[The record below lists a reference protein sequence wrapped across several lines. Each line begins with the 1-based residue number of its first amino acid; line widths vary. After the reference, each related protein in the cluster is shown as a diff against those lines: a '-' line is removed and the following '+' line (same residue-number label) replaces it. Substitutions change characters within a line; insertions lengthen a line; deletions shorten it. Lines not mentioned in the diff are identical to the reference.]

1 MFNSL
6 YFGLALSL
14 FMYFT
19 VDYLKKWVKTSLF
32 NPLFISSLLIILI
45 LSLLKIEFSEY
56 NQSAQWLHFML
67 TPATI
72 VLAVPLYQ
80 QFKLLQ
86 EHALVIF
93 LGVLSGVI
101 ASLISVYLLSLLF
114 GLDQTMLITL
124 LPKSITAAIA
134 IDVAEEY
141 QGIVTI
147 TVAAVIITGI
157 TGNVIAEPVCKFFRI
172 KNPIAKGIAIGTS
185 SHVVGTSKAME
196 MGEVEGAMSSLAIV
210 VAGLTTV
217 ILLSFILI

>member
-19 VDYLKKWVKTSLF
+19 VDFLKKWVKTSLF
-32 NPLFISSLLIILI
+32 NPLLISSLLIILI
-45 LSLLKIEFSEY
+45 LSLLKIEYSEF

-134 IDVAEEY
+134 IGVAEEY

>member
-19 VDYLKKWVKTSLF
+19 VDYLKKWIKTSLF
-32 NPLFISSLLIILI
+32 NPLLISSLLIILI
-45 LSLLKIEFSEY
+45 LALLKIEYSEY

-80 QFKLLQ
+80 QIKLLQ

-134 IDVAEEY
+134 IGVAEEY

>member
-1 MFNSL
+1 MINSL

-19 VDYLKKWVKTSLF
+19 VDFLKKWVKTSLF
-32 NPLFISSLLIILI
+32 NPLLISSLLIILI
-45 LSLLKIEFSEY
+45 LSLLKIEYSEY

-134 IDVAEEY
+134 IGVAEEY

-185 SHVVGTSKAME
+185 SHVVGTSKDME

>member
-1 MFNSL
+1 MINSL

-19 VDYLKKWVKTSLF
+19 VDFLKKWVKTSLF
-32 NPLFISSLLIILI
+32 NPLLISSLLIILI
-45 LSLLKIEFSEY
+45 LSLLKIEYSEY
-56 NQSAQWLHFML
+56 NQSSQWLHFML

-134 IDVAEEY
+134 IGVAEEY

-185 SHVVGTSKAME
+185 SHVVGTSIAME

>member
-1 MFNSL
+1 MINSL

-19 VDYLKKWVKTSLF
+19 VDFLKKWVKTSLF
-32 NPLFISSLLIILI
+32 NPLLISSLLIILI
-45 LSLLKIEFSEY
+45 LSLLKIEYSEY

-134 IDVAEEY
+134 IGVAEEY

>member
-19 VDYLKKWVKTSLF
+19 VDFLKKWVKTSLF
-32 NPLFISSLLIILI
+32 NPLLISSLLIILI
-45 LSLLKIEFSEY
+45 ISLLKIEYSEY
-56 NQSAQWLHFML
+56 NQGAQWLHFML

-134 IDVAEEY
+134 IGVAEEY

-217 ILLSFILI
+217 ILLSIILI

>member
-19 VDYLKKWVKTSLF
+19 VDFLKKWVKTSLF

-45 LSLLKIEFSEY
+45 LSLLKIEYSEF

-134 IDVAEEY
+134 IGVAEEY

>member
-19 VDYLKKWVKTSLF
+19 VDFLKKWVKTSLF
-32 NPLFISSLLIILI
+32 NPLLISSLLIILI
-45 LSLLKIEFSEY
+45 LSLLKIEYSEF

-80 QFKLLQ
+80 QLKLLQ

-134 IDVAEEY
+134 IGVAEEY

-217 ILLSFILI
+217 ILLSIILI

>member
-19 VDYLKKWVKTSLF
+19 VDYLKKWIKTSLF
-32 NPLFISSLLIILI
+32 NPLLISSLLIILI
-45 LSLLKIEFSEY
+45 LALLKIEYSEY

-134 IDVAEEY
+134 IGVAEEY

>member
-14 FMYFT
+14 IMYFT
-19 VDYLKKWVKTSLF
+19 VDFLKKWIKTSLF
-32 NPLFISSLLIILI
+32 NPLLISSLLIILI
-45 LSLLKIEFSEY
+45 LSLLKIEYSEY

-80 QFKLLQ
+80 QIKLLQ

-101 ASLISVYLLSLLF
+101 ASLISVYLLSVLF

-134 IDVAEEY
+134 IGVAEEY

>member
-6 YFGLALSL
+6 YFGLTLSL

-19 VDYLKKWVKTSLF
+19 VDYLKKWIKTSLF
-32 NPLFISSLLIILI
+32 NPLLISSLLIILI
-45 LSLLKIEFSEY
+45 VSLLKIEYSEY

-80 QFKLLQ
+80 QIKLLQ

-134 IDVAEEY
+134 IGVAEEY

>member
-19 VDYLKKWVKTSLF
+19 VDFLKKWVKTSLF
-32 NPLFISSLLIILI
+32 NPLLISSLLIILI
-45 LSLLKIEFSEY
+45 LSLLRIEYSEY

-134 IDVAEEY
+134 IGVAEEY

>member
-14 FMYFT
+14 IMYFT
-19 VDYLKKWVKTSLF
+19 VDFLKKWIKTSLF
-32 NPLFISSLLIILI
+32 NPLLISSLLIILI
-45 LSLLKIEFSEY
+45 LSLLKIEYSEY

-101 ASLISVYLLSLLF
+101 ASLISVYLLSVLF

-134 IDVAEEY
+134 IGVAEEY
-141 QGIVTI
+141 QSIVTI

>member
-14 FMYFT
+14 FMYFI
-19 VDYLKKWVKTSLF
+19 VDHMKKWIKTSLF
-32 NPLFISSLLIILI
+32 NPLLISSLLIILI
-45 LSLLKIEFSEY
+45 LSVLKIEYSAY

-80 QFKLLQ
+80 QFKLL
-86 EHALVIF
+86 EKHAFVIF
-93 LGVLSGVI
+93 IGVLSGVL
-101 ASLISVYLLSLLF
+101 ASLVSVYLLSLAF
-114 GLDQTMLITL
+114 GLDHTMMITL

-134 IDVAEEY
+134 IGVAEEY

>member
-19 VDYLKKWVKTSLF
+19 LDFLKKWVKTSLF
-32 NPLFISSLLIILI
+32 NPHLISSLLIILI
-45 LSLLKIEFSEY
+45 LSLLKIEYSEY

-134 IDVAEEY
+134 IGVAEEY

>member
-19 VDYLKKWVKTSLF
+19 VDFLKKWVKTSLF

-45 LSLLKIEFSEY
+45 LSLLKIEYSEY

-134 IDVAEEY
+134 IGVAEEY

>member
-19 VDYLKKWVKTSLF
+19 VDFLKKWVKTSLF
-32 NPLFISSLLIILI
+32 NPLLISSLLIILI
-45 LSLLKIEFSEY
+45 ISLLKIEYSEY
-56 NQSAQWLHFML
+56 NQGAQWLHFML

-80 QFKLLQ
+80 QLKLLQ

-134 IDVAEEY
+134 IGVAEEY

>member
-19 VDYLKKWVKTSLF
+19 VDFLKKWVKTSLF
-32 NPLFISSLLIILI
+32 NPLLISSLLIILI
-45 LSLLKIEFSEY
+45 LSLLKIEYSEY
-56 NQSAQWLHFML
+56 NQGAQWLHFML

-134 IDVAEEY
+134 IGVAEEY

-217 ILLSFILI
+217 ILLSIILI

>member
-19 VDYLKKWVKTSLF
+19 VDFLKKWVKTSLF
-32 NPLFISSLLIILI
+32 NPLLISSLLIILI
-45 LSLLKIEFSEY
+45 LSLLKIEYSEY

-80 QFKLLQ
+80 QIKLLQ

-134 IDVAEEY
+134 IGVAEEY

>member
-1 MFNSL
+1 MFNSQ

-19 VDYLKKWVKTSLF
+19 VDFLKKWVKTSLF
-32 NPLFISSLLIILI
+32 NPLLISSLLIILI
-45 LSLLKIEFSEY
+45 LSLLKIEYSEF

-134 IDVAEEY
+134 IGVAEEY

>member
-14 FMYFT
+14 IMYFT
-19 VDYLKKWVKTSLF
+19 VDFLKKWIKTSLF
-32 NPLFISSLLIILI
+32 NPLLISSLLIILI
-45 LSLLKIEFSEY
+45 LSLLKIEYSEY

-101 ASLISVYLLSLLF
+101 ASLISVYLLSVLF

-134 IDVAEEY
+134 IGVAEEY

>member
-6 YFGLALSL
+6 YFGLVLSL
-14 FMYFT
+14 FMYFL
-19 VDYLKKWVKTSLF
+19 VDYLKLWIKSSLF
-32 NPLFISSLLIILI
+32 NPLLISSLLIILI
-45 LSLLKIEFSEY
+45 LTLLKIEYTDY

-80 QFKLLQ
+80 QFKLL
-86 EHALVIF
+86 EKHALVIF
-93 LGVLSGVI
+93 IGVLSGVI
-101 ASLISVYLLSLLF
+101 ASLVSVYLLSLAF

-134 IDVAEEY
+134 IGVAEEY
-141 QGIVTI
+141 QGIVTL

-157 TGNVIAEPVCKFFRI
+157 TGNVIAEPVCRLFGI

>member
-19 VDYLKKWVKTSLF
+19 VDFLKKWVKTSLF
-32 NPLFISSLLIILI
+32 NPLLISSLLIILI
-45 LSLLKIEFSEY
+45 LSLLKIEYSEY

-114 GLDQTMLITL
+114 GLDQTMMITL

-134 IDVAEEY
+134 IGVAEEY

>member
-1 MFNSL
+1 
-6 YFGLALSL
+6 
-14 FMYFT
+14 MYFL
-19 VDYLKKWVKTSLF
+19 VDHMKRWIKTSLF
-32 NPLFISSLLIILI
+32 NPLLISSLLIILI
-45 LSLLKIEFSEY
+45 LSLLKIEYSEY

-80 QFKLLQ
+80 QFNLLKK
-86 EHALVIF
+86 HALIIF
-93 LGVLSGVI
+93 IGVLSGVI
-101 ASLISVYLLSLLF
+101 ASLLSVYFLSLAF

-134 IDVAEEY
+134 IGVAEEY

>member
-19 VDYLKKWVKTSLF
+19 VDYLKKWIKTSLF
-32 NPLFISSLLIILI
+32 NPLLISSLLIILI
-45 LSLLKIEFSEY
+45 LSLLKIEYSEY

-134 IDVAEEY
+134 IGVAEEY

-157 TGNVIAEPVCKFFRI
+157 IGNVIAEPVCKFFRI

>member
-19 VDYLKKWVKTSLF
+19 VDFLKKWVKTSLF
-32 NPLFISSLLIILI
+32 NPLLISSLLIILI
-45 LSLLKIEFSEY
+45 LSLLKIEYSEY

-134 IDVAEEY
+134 IGVAEEY

>member
-19 VDYLKKWVKTSLF
+19 VDFLKKWVKTSLF
-32 NPLFISSLLIILI
+32 NPLLISSLLIILI
-45 LSLLKIEFSEY
+45 ISLLKIEYSEY
-56 NQSAQWLHFML
+56 NQGAQWLHFML

-134 IDVAEEY
+134 IGVAEEY

-185 SHVVGTSKAME
+185 SHVDGTSKAME

>member
-19 VDYLKKWVKTSLF
+19 VDYLKKWIKTSLF
-32 NPLFISSLLIILI
+32 NPLLISSLLIILI
-45 LSLLKIEFSEY
+45 LSLLKIEYSEY

-101 ASLISVYLLSLLF
+101 ASLISVYLLSVLF

-134 IDVAEEY
+134 IGVAEEY

>member
-19 VDYLKKWVKTSLF
+19 VDFLKKWVKTSLF
-32 NPLFISSLLIILI
+32 NPLLISSLLIILI
-45 LSLLKIEFSEY
+45 LSLLKIEYSEY

-134 IDVAEEY
+134 IGVAEEY

-147 TVAAVIITGI
+147 TVATVIITGI

>member
-6 YFGLALSL
+6 YFGLVLSL
-14 FMYFT
+14 FMYFL
-19 VDYLKKWVKTSLF
+19 VDHLKRWIKSSLF
-32 NPLFISSLLIILI
+32 NPLLISSLLIILI
-45 LSLLKIEFSEY
+45 LSLLKIEFSDY

-80 QFKLLQ
+80 QFKLL
-86 EHALVIF
+86 EKHALVLFI
-93 LGVLSGVI
+93 GVLSGVM
-101 ASLISVYLLSLLF
+101 ASLVSVYLLSTTF
-114 GLDQTMLITL
+114 RLDHTMMITL

-134 IDVAEEY
+134 IGVAEEY
-141 QGIVTI
+141 QGIATLS
-147 TVAAVIITGI
+147 VAAVIITGI
-157 TGNVIAEPVCKFFRI
+157 TGNVIAASVCRFFHI
-172 KNPIAKGIAIGTS
+172 KHPIAKGIAIGTS
-185 SHVVGTSKAME
+185 SHVVGTTKAME

>member
-19 VDYLKKWVKTSLF
+19 VDYLKKWIKTSLF
-32 NPLFISSLLIILI
+32 NPLLISSLLIILI
-45 LSLLKIEFSEY
+45 LTLLRIEYSEF

-80 QFKLLQ
+80 QIKLLQ

-134 IDVAEEY
+134 IGVAEEY

>member
-1 MFNSL
+1 
-6 YFGLALSL
+6 
-14 FMYFT
+14 
-19 VDYLKKWVKTSLF
+19 
-32 NPLFISSLLIILI
+32 
-45 LSLLKIEFSEY
+45 
-56 NQSAQWLHFML
+56 
-67 TPATI
+67 
-72 VLAVPLYQ
+72 
-80 QFKLLQ
+80 
-86 EHALVIF
+86 
-93 LGVLSGVI
+93 
-101 ASLISVYLLSLLF
+101 LF

-134 IDVAEEY
+134 IGVAEEY

>member
-1 MFNSL
+1 
-6 YFGLALSL
+6 
-14 FMYFT
+14 MYFL
-19 VDYLKKWVKTSLF
+19 VDYLKQWIKSSLF
-32 NPLFISSLLIILI
+32 NPLLISSLLIILI
-45 LSLLKIEFSEY
+45 LTLLKIEYTDY
-56 NQSAQWLHFML
+56 NHSAQWLHFML

-72 VLAVPLYQ
+72 VLAVPLFQ
-80 QFKLLQ
+80 QFKLLVK
-86 EHALVIF
+86 HALVIF

-101 ASLISVYLLSLLF
+101 ASLVSVYLLSLAF

-134 IDVAEEY
+134 IGVAEEY
-141 QGIVTI
+141 QGIVTL

-157 TGNVIAEPVCKFFRI
+157 TGNVIAEPVCKLFRI

>member
-19 VDYLKKWVKTSLF
+19 VDFLKKWVKTSLF
-32 NPLFISSLLIILI
+32 NPLLISSLLIILI
-45 LSLLKIEFSEY
+45 LSLLKIEYSEY

-80 QFKLLQ
+80 QIKLLQ

-134 IDVAEEY
+134 IGVAEEY

-157 TGNVIAEPVCKFFRI
+157 IGNVIAEPVCKFFRI

>member
-19 VDYLKKWVKTSLF
+19 VDFLKKWVKTSLF
-32 NPLFISSLLIILI
+32 NPLLISSLLIILI
-45 LSLLKIEFSEY
+45 LSLLKIEYSEF

-134 IDVAEEY
+134 IGVAEEY

-217 ILLSFILI
+217 ILLSIILI

>member
-19 VDYLKKWVKTSLF
+19 VDFLKKWIKTSLF
-32 NPLFISSLLIILI
+32 NPLLISSLLIILI
-45 LSLLKIEFSEY
+45 LALLKIEYSEY

-134 IDVAEEY
+134 IGVAEEY

>member
-19 VDYLKKWVKTSLF
+19 VDYLKKWIKTSLF
-32 NPLFISSLLIILI
+32 NPLLISSLLIILI
-45 LSLLKIEFSEY
+45 LSLLKIEYSEY

-101 ASLISVYLLSLLF
+101 ASLISVYLLSVLF

-134 IDVAEEY
+134 IGVAEEY

-157 TGNVIAEPVCKFFRI
+157 IGNVIAEPVCKFFRI

>member
-19 VDYLKKWVKTSLF
+19 VDFLKKWIKTSLF
-32 NPLFISSLLIILI
+32 NPLLISSLLIILI
-45 LSLLKIEFSEY
+45 LSLLKIEYSEY

-101 ASLISVYLLSLLF
+101 ASLISVYLLSVLF

-134 IDVAEEY
+134 IGVAEEY

-157 TGNVIAEPVCKFFRI
+157 IGNVIAEPVCKFFRI